1 MDTVI
6 RVGDDMLT
14 EDEIKQ
20 EILLIQRKIDSYRK
34 ELEPFQELEKL
45 FDEKANRVGS
55 SIDVKIT
62 ISQKASKE
70 AMIKAWEKEIIVYNR
85 VLEGKK
91 MDPLPD
97 PRYYDGVAD
106 KVKRI
111 VKEIKEDKS

>member
-1 MDTVI
+1 MI
-6 RVGDDMLT
+6 RVGDNMLT

-20 EILLIQRKIDSYRK
+20 EILLIQSKIDSYRD
-34 ELEPFQELEKL
+34 ELKPFEELEKL

-85 VLEGKK
+85 ILNGKK

-97 PRYYDGVAD
+97 PRYYDGISDQVE
-106 KVKRI
+106 RI
-111 VKEIKEDKS
+111 VKAMKEDKK